1 LAAGW
6 PVKVAIHPL
15 PHGAREVY
23 LDEALA
29 FFRERLPLPE
39 AR

>member
-1 LAAGW
+1 
-6 PVKVAIHPL
+6 VKVAVHPL

-29 FFRERLPLPE
+29 FFREHRGNP
-39 AR
+39 R